1 MLKRGIQ
8 FIRNQNQLKN
18 LTIYGLGQFFNL
30 VTPLLV
36 APHVISVCGIEGYGK
51 AAFSMAL
58 FFFLIVFID
67 YGSDINGVK
76 EVSLN
81 RDNNKELQRIFIST
95 YLAKFILLIL
105 VISFTSLF
113 FYTIPFFSKD
123 KFLYLFSIPIL
134 IGQFFNP
141 TWFLQGVENFK
152 QITVINI
159 LSKIIYLI
167 AIFTFISSEGDYVF
181 INLWWGIGMI
191 FANGLSFLFI
201 LFRNSF
207 NFRNVKNEDVI
218 FHLKSGFSIF
228 SSQIFMSL
236 QMYAPIIMIGFFGND
251 ILAGMYRVVDQVVVI
266 FKTYIL
272 LFFNFVFSR
281 VCYLIAKNKG
291 QGMRYWLVFNGS
303 NFIFITISMILVYY
317 FSTEIILYFKPFDT
331 NNLENILQVAV
342 FIPLLMAVS
351 VPFKQLVLAF
361 GYQKKYVQTT
371 MVVVIFTLLS
381 ILFVLP
387 YFGIVGVIAVLI
399 IAELLSIFIFSFVLK
414 KKIFIIQIKKQSYF

>member
-81 RDNNKELQRIFIST
+81 RDNNKELKRIFIST

-152 QITVINI
+152 QITIINI

-167 AIFTFISSEGDYVF
+167 AIFTLISSEGDYVF

-228 SSQIFMSL
+228 SSQIFVSL

-303 NFIFITISMILVYY
+303 NFIFITISMILVFY